1 MYPYIHVHTTAGC
14 NLFCLFTEREVDEL
28 IEELLNPVS
37 TFTCIHV
44 HAKYRHTCTYTCTLM
59 YTVLDKQCSKL
70 LIRYQ

>member
-44 HAKYRHTCTYTCTLM
+44 HAKYRHTCVNVHIHVHLCILY
-59 YTVLDKQCSKL
+59 
-70 LIRYQ
+70 LISNAVNY